1 MITALSMEFYKIR
14 HRKIG
19 LTVAMMIGVQF
30 MWALWSMRNMDIHK
44 LSQGWKYSIYL
55 FSQLNCIMMPIVI
68 GVIASRLSDI
78 EHKGNTIKLLKT
90 IISDNKIFMAKFL
103 CGTFYMIITVILQV
117 GIIIFFAK
125 LKGFSENF
133 SIGYISYYVLYT
145 LIINTTLL
153 LLQLIFSL
161 IFINQMIGFVI
172 AIGGAFLG
180 LFSLFFSKAVTRLV
194 LWGYYGLLSPLKMDY
209 DTKTRIFNLYWTSIP
224 LTEFAILIVTFVL
237 LYIAGKEI
245 FKRKEI

>member
-1 MITALSMEFYKIR
+1 MEFYKIR
-14 HRKIG
+14 HRKVG
-19 LTVAMMIGVQF
+19 LTVAIMIGVQF
-30 MWALWSMRNMDIHK
+30 MWALWAMRHMDVHK
-44 LSQGWKYSIYL
+44 LSQGWMYSIYS

-103 CGTFYMIITVILQV
+103 CGEFYMIIIAILQV

-125 LKGFSENF
+125 LKGFSGNF
-133 SIGYISYYVLYT
+133 PIGYISYYT
-145 LIINTTLL
+145 LIINLTLL

-161 IFINQMIGFVI
+161 IFINQMIGLVI
-172 AIGGAFLG
+172 AIGGALLG
-180 LFSLFFSKAVTRLV
+180 LFSLFFSKTIARLV
-194 LWGYYGLLSPLKMDY
+194 LWGYYGLLSPVKMDW
-209 DTKTRIFNLYWTSIP
+209 DIKTRIVNLYWISIP
-224 LTEFAILIVTFVL
+224 LTEFAILIGIFIL